1 MFAGDQQQR
10 GQLAA
15 SFFFRR
21 GHEKRGTW
29 KGLFATIA
37 YQLATSFPAF
47 DLPVQQAVEKDKLI
61 VGRAMAIQFQ
71 KLILQPFLD
80 FMKDTGYSALEN
92 FPSIVLDGLDECAD
106 HKVQQEILRLFISAI
121 RDHRLPLRL
130 LLTSRP
136 EPHIRGILEAEDTL
150 FICHHSVLQADQS
163 AFNDIRTYFR
173 DEFTRIRLEYKD
185 RGVDLGAVWPSKH
198 SIEH

>member
-1 MFAGDQQQR
+1 M
-10 GQLAA
+10 A
-15 SFFFRR
+15 SWICGNR
-21 GHEKRGTW
+21 E
-29 KGLFATIA
+29 
-37 YQLATSFPAF
+37 
-47 DLPVQQAVEKDKLI
+47 EDKLI

-150 FICHHSVLQADQS
+150 FICIV
-163 AFNDIRTYFR
+163 
-173 DEFTRIRLEYKD
+173 
-185 RGVDLGAVWPSKH
+185 
-198 SIEH
+198 